1 MYSTSKTEKLRK
13 TKLKSRVSSIKQKLE
28 RHFTIKGVEVIVKDP
43 LPKNID
49 PRETIA
55 KSLSMV
61 PEFLLRNLDVI
72 YIGRFKDL
80 EDRNL
85 QAMYQNSSVFLTNK
99 HVTPEG
105 MIDDLIHEIAH
116 SVEETYKSFIYS
128 DLKIENEFLQKR
140 KSLWSILKSEGFT
153 MELSSYLNV
162 DYEENFDQFLYSEVG
177 YPMLSIFS
185 ANLFYSPYAATSIR
199 EYFAN
204 GFEAFFM
211 REDLPRLK
219 RNSPVL
225 FKKIVSLMN
234 LEKEEKSN
242 DF

>member
-1 MYSTSKTEKLRK
+1 
-13 TKLKSRVSSIKQKLE
+13 LKSRVSSIKQNLE
-28 RHFTIKGVEVIVKDP
+28 RHFAIKGVEVIVKDP
-43 LPKNID
+43 LPKNIN
-49 PRETIA
+49 PRETIL

-162 DYEENFDQFLYSEVG
+162 DYDKNFDQFLYSEVG

-219 RNSPVL
+219 RNSPIL

>member
-1 MYSTSKTEKLRK
+1 MSNISKIKTTRKIPLR
-13 TKLKSRVSSIKQKLE
+13 SRISSIKKKLE
-28 RHFTIKGVEVIVKDP
+28 THFTIKGVEVIVKDP
-43 LPKNID
+43 LPKNIN
-49 PRETIA
+49 PRETVT
-55 KSLSMV
+55 KSLAKV

-85 QAMYQNSSVFLTNK
+85 QAMYQDSSVFLTNN
-99 HVTPEG
+99 HTTPEG

-128 DLKIENEFLQKR
+128 DLKIEKEFVQKR
-140 KSLWSILKSEGFT
+140 KSLWFILKSEGFT
-153 MELSSYLNV
+153 VELSSYLNV
-162 DYEENFDQFLYSEVG
+162 DYDESFDQFLYSEVG
-177 YPMLSIFS
+177 YPMLSVYS

-219 RNSPVL
+219 RSSPVL
-225 FKKIVSLMN
+225 FNKIVNLMN
-234 LEKEEKSN
+234 LEEEDKQN